1 MTPHIVSIRL
11 KRCNTILRWCVADGQ
26 RDTLLK
32 WPQVDSALD
41 SVRKHHTVADIL
53 NLLKPFIEPDIHI
66 EFLVL
71 CRSFQSSKMVAT
83 SNELPVCLPVVIY
96 MFIC

>member
-1 MTPHIVSIRL
+1 MNSYFFLFKYLWSRCYIYFKVMTPHIVSIRL
-11 KRCNTILRWCVADGQ
+11 KRCNTIFRWCVADGQ

-53 NLLKPFIEPDIHI
+53 NL
-66 EFLVL
+66 
-71 CRSFQSSKMVAT
+71 
-83 SNELPVCLPVVIY
+83 
-96 MFIC
+96 

>member
-53 NLLKPFIEPDIHI
+53 NL
-66 EFLVL
+66 
-71 CRSFQSSKMVAT
+71 
-83 SNELPVCLPVVIY
+83 
-96 MFIC
+96 

>member
-1 MTPHIVSIRL
+1 MNSNFFFFNIFGHGVTFISKLWRHAHIVSIRL

-26 RDTLLK
+26 RGTLLK

-53 NLLKPFIEPDIHI
+53 NL
-66 EFLVL
+66 
-71 CRSFQSSKMVAT
+71 
-83 SNELPVCLPVVIY
+83 
-96 MFIC
+96 